1 MMWVEC
7 AWFKCRQRFKPG
19 RRSNQS
25 RRAGGAH
32 HEGARYCS
40 RSCQQKAYRLRR
52 DTGSATVTPAS
63 EGTTTHA
70 TVTRTCQRVENI
82 AEIWTKNGHPRP
94 AYALNRGRSKRAL
107 VRILP
112 DGILY
117 RIAWPDIGLSDL
129 CNLTRA
135 KAAALEWAQHK
146 EMKWPAAQ
154 RLPLK
159 WSPCAVSVVQGRE
172 HGRRL
177 SFRRSLPRVCQA
189 GRGCPARC
197 HKAVALS
204 AARVVQAVRAGGPVW
219 DGADALALR
228 ISKPPV
234 VARDLLRAH
243 QETYR
248 TFWRW
253 SDAAVDQR
261 DRFRRQPSCSGC
273 DCRSPC

>member
-1 MMWVEC
+1 VSGTQWVEC

-107 VRILP
+107 VRIVP

-159 WSPCAVSVVQGRE
+159 WSPCAPSALSKDANMVAAYRSGDPYLAFAKQAGAVPPGATKQSHSAQRELFKQCVLAVQYGMGPTRSRCVSVS
-172 HGRRL
+172 RR
-177 SFRRSLPRVCQA
+177 
-189 GRGCPARC
+189 
-197 HKAVALS
+197 
-204 AARVVQAVRAGGPVW
+204 W
-219 DGADALALR
+219 
-228 ISKPPV
+228 
-234 VARDLLRAH
+234 
-243 QETYR
+243 
-248 TFWRW
+248 
-253 SDAAVDQR
+253 
-261 DRFRRQPSCSGC
+261 
-273 DCRSPC
+273 